1 MVISTFVFFS
11 EICSFLQGIDAI
23 LYKEPLRTPQF
34 DSTFLNNPSFVGSF
48 AQDDYVYFFFREGEF
63 LCFFNVRF
71 FILTEADKL

>member
-1 MVISTFVFFS
+1 MLIAPCVFFS
-11 EICSFLQGIDAI
+11 VKYVLILQGIDAI

-63 LCFFNVRF
+63 LCFFNVLF
-71 FILTEADKL
+71 YLD